1 MRSNKELAPAA
12 PTPRA
17 KARKNGD
24 QTRRRILAAAEVLFA
39 QQGVRATSLRAI
51 ARAADVHQ
59 PSLHYHF
66 RDKAALFRATLEL
79 HVVPLYARRLEALEA
94 IEAAGRGDDLDAI
107 LRAGQR
113 PILEAWSRPIAP
125 GVTVVSLI
133 YRAIVDADPEWDA
146 VAEEISLPVRERYVA
161 AFQRAL
167 PGLSREELLERL
179 NFVQGAL
186 AGLYLDRSE
195 DEMNRPWR
203 GLHADLDAFEDR
215 IVALCKTVLAA
226 PPFGSPAG
234 TRTDR
239 SAS

>member
-1 MRSNKELAPAA
+1 MRSNKELEST
-12 PTPRA
+12 TPKPRG

-24 QTRRRILAAAEVLFA
+24 QTRRRILEAAEVLFA
-39 QQGVRATSLRAI
+39 QHGVRATSMRAI
-51 ARAADVHQ
+51 ARAAEVHQ

-66 RDKAALFRATLEL
+66 RDKAALFRAALEL
-79 HVVPLYARRLEALEA
+79 RVVPLYARRREALEA
-94 IEAAGRGDDLDAI
+94 IEAAGLGDDLDAI

-113 PILEAWSRPIAP
+113 PILEAWSEPIAP

-133 YRAIVDADPEWDA
+133 YRAIVDADPEW
-146 VAEEISLPVRERYVA
+146 EEIAAEVSMPVRERYVA

-167 PGLSREELLERL
+167 PGLSRVELLERL

-226 PPFGSPAG
+226 PPFGQPPA
-234 TRTDR
+234 TA
-239 SAS
+239 SANS